1 MEFLMLHPIASFRS
15 ISCLGKW
22 WALPRSSC
30 QQIGR
35 YSWYLF
41 SFIYQYLLL
50 ILFTKSALSHS
61 TGLHTR
67 CIPPPTPPGHRLI
80 LSQQLLTPLL
90 FLPLRISPHI
100 QSGLYIVKSNPPLL
114 WSLVVASHTL
124 SSLTLTP
131 LDEATL
137 SLPQGAGTR
146 SSFCLKCP
154 SALSFTWVT
163 PAPASGFIL
172 NVTSAGQKPS
182 QIPDEEPSS
191 LYCQTP
197 ALHLHGT
204 EHSVQTPDLRF
215 SLTDNVT
222 WDSVGLFTW

>member
-1 MEFLMLHPIASFRS
+1 MVSSTQELMPANWEIFLVSFLLHLSVSPVDPVYQICLESFHWSAHPLYTSPDPARS
-15 ISCLGKW
+15 
-22 WALPRSSC
+22 
-30 QQIGR
+30 
-35 YSWYLF
+35 
-41 SFIYQYLLL
+41 
-50 ILFTKSALSHS
+50 
-61 TGLHTR
+61 
-67 CIPPPTPPGHRLI
+67 HRLI

-154 SALSFTWVT
+154 SALSFT
-163 PAPASGFIL
+163 
-172 NVTSAGQKPS
+172 
-182 QIPDEEPSS
+182 
-191 LYCQTP
+191 
-197 ALHLHGT
+197 
-204 EHSVQTPDLRF
+204 
-215 SLTDNVT
+215 
-222 WDSVGLFTW
+222 